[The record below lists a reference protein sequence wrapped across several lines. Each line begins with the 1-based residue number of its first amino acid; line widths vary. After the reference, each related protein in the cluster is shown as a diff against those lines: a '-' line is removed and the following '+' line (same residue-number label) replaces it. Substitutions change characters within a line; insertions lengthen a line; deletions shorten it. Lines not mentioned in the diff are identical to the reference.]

1 MEGFSKLPKMQCFKE
16 GGHVKEKEMCGGG
29 KAYKTGGKVKS
40 DDIAQDKKLIKKA
53 FKQHDEAEHDK
64 EPTEIKLKRGGRAK
78 KEKGSVRKMK
88 DGGGVYGA
96 KKTSGDL
103 DSIKKVKETKPSKAA
118 APSEATKRPNLK
130 GSDVEKEK
138 SKPAGEKDPIKKVP
152 PTGNKK
158 AMAPS
163 KAAEKPSMMGELDAI
178 DDIDGYAPGG
188 AIDSTPLMQSAEA
201 ARLRRQMKARAG
213 LPPAFQQ
220 DFDAQR
226 GAANAAAMQQPTP
239 QMQAAPQA
247 QMPQLAPQAPQPI
260 PGMAHGGDV
269 HHHHYYIGGGVNDMP

>member
-29 KAYKTGGKVKS
+29 KAYKTGGKVES
-40 DDIAQDKKLIKKA
+40 NDIAQDKKLIKKA
-53 FKQHDEAEHDK
+53 FRQHDEAEHDK
-64 EPTEIKLKRGGRAK
+64 EPTEIKLKKGGRAK

-96 KKTSGDL
+96 KKTAGDL
-103 DSIKKVKETKPSKAA
+103 DSIKQVKDTKPKKAA
-118 APSEATKRPNLK
+118 APSGATKRPNLK

-138 SKPAGEKDPIKKVP
+138 SKPAGS
-152 PTGNKK
+152 KK
-158 AMAPS
+158 A
-163 KAAEKPSMMGELDAI
+163 AAAFPMGEPDVM

-213 LPPAFQQ
+213 LPSAFQQ

-226 GAANAAAMQQPTP
+226 GAANAANMQPTP
-239 QMQAAPQA
+239 QTQAAPQMQA
-247 QMPQLAPQAPQPI
+247 PQLAPQAPQPI
-260 PGMAHGGDV
+260 PGMSHGGDV
-269 HHHHYYIGGGVNDMP
+269 HHHYYIGGGVNDMP